1 MILAPETR
9 STMSRT
15 CMMGV
20 AFLGTC
26 LLLACT
32 DTRRQRASAERAAAR
47 AARSAKT
54 PATAAQEAA
63 NAALSIEPVAAFCTD
78 SSESAAM
85 RCAEGV
91 ASRSGD
97 TVIIRLSNVGAS
109 KRADHPA
116 QDAAYRRYYYAG
128 RFGGENGTPAFHILD
143 VRNFE
148 GGAIELI
155 NAATGDSL
163 LVRGIPLLSPDGA
176 RFAAVEEPEACE
188 LPTQLEIWRVTG
200 DKPVREHVVQPFDC
214 NTDRGWG
221 PSDVSWRSRDTIT
234 FLRNVLPADSLRR
247 LNGDRDTTRALLVR
261 VAGSWKLDTTQASRP
276 RSP

>member
-1 MILAPETR
+1 MTA
-9 STMSRT
+9 
-15 CMMGV
+15 V
-20 AFLGTC
+20 ALFGAC
-26 LLLACT
+26 LLVACA
-32 DTRRQRASAERAAAR
+32 DTRRQRSLDERVAARGAARAAAKSAADAAAAR
-47 AARSAKT
+47 AAN
-54 PATAAQEAA
+54 PAAPV
-63 NAALSIEPVAAFCTD
+63 EPVAAFCTD

-116 QDAAYRRYYYAG
+116 QDNAYRRYYYAG

-143 VRNFE
+143 IRNFE

-163 LVRGIPLLSPDGA
+163 LVRGIPVLSPDGA

-221 PSDVSWRSRDTIT
+221 PSDVTWRSRDTIT

-261 VAGSWKLDTTQASRP
+261 VAGAWKLDSTLTSRP

>member
-1 MILAPETR
+1 
-9 STMSRT
+9 MSRACVT
-15 CMMGV
+15 GV
-20 AFLGTC
+20 ALLAAC
-26 LLLACT
+26 LALACT
-32 DTRRQRASAERAAAR
+32 DTRRARSLDQRVAAR
-47 AARSAKT
+47 AAAKSAASAAAA
-54 PATAAQEAA
+54 ATAASGAA
-63 NAALSIEPVAAFCTD
+63 QVEPVAAFCTD

-116 QDAAYRRYYYAG
+116 QDGAYRRYYYAG

-176 RFAAVEEPEACE
+176 RFVAVEEPEACE

-200 DKPVREHVVQPFDC
+200 DKPVREHVVQAFDC

-221 PSDVSWRSRDTIT
+221 PSDVTWRSRDTIT

-261 VAGSWKLDTTQASRP
+261 VAGAWKLDSSKAPSP

>member
-1 MILAPETR
+1 MTA
-9 STMSRT
+9 
-15 CMMGV
+15 V
-20 AFLGTC
+20 ALFGAC
-26 LLLACT
+26 LLVACA
-32 DTRRQRASAERAAAR
+32 DTRRQRSLDERVAARGAARAAAKSAADAAAAR
-47 AARSAKT
+47 AAN
-54 PATAAQEAA
+54 PAAPV
-63 NAALSIEPVAAFCTD
+63 EPVAAFCTD

-116 QDAAYRRYYYAG
+116 QDNAYRRYYYAG

-143 VRNFE
+143 IRNFE

-163 LVRGIPLLSPDGA
+163 LVRGIPVLSPDGA

-221 PSDVSWRSRDTIT
+221 PSDVTWRSRDTIT

-261 VAGSWKLDTTQASRP
+261 VAGAWKLDSTHTSRP